1 MCVIFWLYFFTV
13 TYWTIIFLLYN
24 NTTLDYNTEYFLLSD
39 KDKRKKD
46 KISAL
51 WHRVRISFLLCM
63 IFNSQDNAIYTSN
76 QQKD

>member
-51 WHRVRISFLLCM
+51 WHRVRIRYFHKYIKLKNERKM
-63 IFNSQDNAIYTSN
+63 
-76 QQKD
+76 